1 MGEEDWK
8 RASMIPFLSAGLS
21 ISSSSWFE
29 SAGLWQARPSFHS
42 LNQICSRSLYHQMKM
57 IVHQAIGM
65 KLPAGLLTRRTQGLE
80 KTFSIQIVPK
90 NLLTPIAPAHQMIN
104 SPPGIEFAAGAA
116 PPGFN
121 TNLQPVSLVKTDP
134 ILPRSAYKNGV

>member
-1 MGEEDWK
+1 MGSVLTLTQRIRFMGEEDWR

-90 NLLTPIAPAHQMIN
+90 NLLTPIVPAHQMIN
-104 SPPGIEFAAGAA
+104 SPLVLNSQLARHRQVLIQ
-116 PPGFN
+116 
-121 TNLQPVSLVKTDP
+121 TCNLCH
-134 ILPRSAYKNGV
+134 

>member
-104 SPPGIEFAAGAA
+104 SPLVLNSQLARH
-116 PPGFN
+116 PPSFKCKPATCVN
-121 TNLQPVSLVKTDP
+121 SED
-134 ILPRSAYKNGV
+134 